1 MGNAAITL
9 FNTYLPQMRQHNY
22 AALSGVLQQ
31 AQAGLLQLQPAEID
45 PALLISLTCSMAAAV
60 EHSSLLAVLT
70 AAGKGLASVE
80 EGGEQCCMSQCC
92 IPETRGDEG
101 GGGGGEGRECSMSH
115 DKQMLP
121 VHAGSSLFRV

>member
-1 MGNAAITL
+1 MLSSSCLTDAHCMLQALLTAQQLALAAKQPWLVANAAITL

-31 AQAGLLQLQPAEID
+31 AQAGLLQLQPAEVD

-70 AAGKGLASVE
+70 AAGKGLASAE
-80 EGGEQCCMSQCC
+80 EGGEQC
-92 IPETRGDEG
+92 
-101 GGGGGEGRECSMSH
+101 
-115 DKQMLP
+115 
-121 VHAGSSLFRV
+121 